1 MMNRRKVIGN
11 TIFTILMWAVAIV
24 TVLPFVFMVV
34 VSFRPAG
41 LAYKPLFYVT
51 KPILKNYIEVLGN
64 VNFFHWYVNT
74 VKTVIVTIVLRLLIT
89 IPAAYAFARLKF
101 PGKRV
106 LYLILMA
113 TMMIPSEN
121 TIISKYVLFKALGLL
136 NTHWVIIF
144 PEMSQVFHL
153 LLMAEF
159 FEQIPIDYVDAARID
174 GAREVSIMSR
184 IFVPLSGPCIA
195 TCIIFTFIFVW
206 NDYVDPF
213 LYISSIDK
221 QLITPALQFFQE
233 RGGADIPVQLAG
245 ASLAIIP
252 IIIVFLV
259 TQKYFIA
266 GVTSSGIKG

>member
-1 MMNRRKVIGN
+1 MGKKRLSNGL
-11 TIFTILMWAVAIV
+11 FTAAMWAIALLTIM
-24 TVLPFVFMVV
+24 PFVFMVV

-41 LAYKPLFYVT
+41 LAYKSLFYAS
-51 KPILKNYIEVLGN
+51 KPILKNYAEVLGN
-64 VNFFHWYVNT
+64 KNFLKWYLNT
-74 VKTVIVTIVLRLLIT
+74 IKTVIVTIVLRLAIT

-101 PGKRV
+101 PGKRI
-106 LYLILMA
+106 LYLILLA

-159 FEQIPIDYVDAARID
+159 FEQIPMDYVDAARID
-174 GAREVSIMSR
+174 GASDLSIMGR